1 MVEKTFDIDSLNFES
16 LARDIL
22 SSGNTLRF
30 RARGGSMRPLI
41 RDGEILEVAPI
52 KNGELHLGDIVL
64 FSDPTRNL
72 MAHRLIHRF
81 HHDGH
86 SMLVLQGDANFTEDR
101 PVSERLVIGRIIAV
115 IRDRSSFAFSGPIH
129 RVVGWI
135 MILFAPLM
143 KRIYFKM
150 VQWVRSFQQN

>member
-16 LARDIL
+16 LARDVI

-41 RDGEILEVAPI
+41 RDGEILEVGPI
-52 KNGELHLGDIVL
+52 QSGELHLGDIVL
-64 FSDPTRNL
+64 FSDPTRKL

-86 SMLVLQGDANFTEDR
+86 LMLVLQGDANYTEDR
-101 PVSERLVIGRIIAV
+101 PIPEKLVIGKIIAV
-115 IRDRSSFAFSGPIH
+115 IRDRGSFVFSGPIH
-129 RVVGWI
+129 RLVGWI
-135 MILFAPLM
+135 IILFAPLM
-143 KRIYFKM
+143 KRILFKM
-150 VQWVRSFQQN
+150 TQWVRSFQ